1 MHHYDIVLTKV
12 KPFLNSSE
20 QNAAN
25 IASEWYSPVHQ
36 DVFRSFDLSCLNS
49 NHRAAVKY
57 SLREYDKEITNVAN
71 GVNIFAKQNIKL
83 LKHIQATYFACPSQG
98 HFVEGG
104 VKDAG
109 FTGQTGAEER
119 RRNNMAIIRSHTVR
133 VTNALSE
140 GKQEHF
146 KKVEYKQ
153 RPSGSKLTSTF
164 LDVCKKQYRR
174 MEILN
179 LDIEEAKKLL
189 SQRK

>member
-12 KPFLNSSE
+12 KPFLNSLE

-104 VKDAG
+104 EKMRVSRVR
-109 FTGQTGAEER
+109 QVQR
-119 RRNNMAIIRSHTVR
+119 SNNGTIWQSSGHTLFMLLTLCQKAR
-133 VTNALSE
+133 KKTSRKLSTNKRQVAKNLH
-140 GKQEHF
+140 QPF
-146 KKVEYKQ
+146 
-153 RPSGSKLTSTF
+153 LTSTKSITDE
-164 LDVCKKQYRR
+164 LR
-174 MEILN
+174 I
-179 LDIEEAKKLL
+179 
-189 SQRK
+189 